1 VGVPFIELFLGGSL
15 ILEYWIGLD
24 IGIEVEV
31 GWMERLEV
39 PCLSGCADIVSG
51 SRDARDQRC
60 TRKGDS
66 GTDFRRPDLDM
77 RGLGRSISDRHERL
91 LIPFAY
97 VQYLSFALS
106 S

>member
-31 GWMERLEV
+31 EV

-51 SRDARDQRC
+51 SHDARDQRC